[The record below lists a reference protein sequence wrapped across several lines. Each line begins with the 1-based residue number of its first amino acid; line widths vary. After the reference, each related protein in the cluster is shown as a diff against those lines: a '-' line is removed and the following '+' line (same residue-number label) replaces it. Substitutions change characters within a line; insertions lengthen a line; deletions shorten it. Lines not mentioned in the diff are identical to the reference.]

1 MSATAMGNSP
11 RSTASSTS
19 SMCSSGDN
27 ILKRRNVVNKLAFY
41 IYKAFLSVVGA
52 LTVMTHTNDDSLT
65 LSTFVKLCYIVKA
78 SNQSVELVCAIIE
91 RDKIE

>member
-1 MSATAMGNSP
+1 
-11 RSTASSTS
+11 
-19 SMCSSGDN
+19 MCSSGDN

-41 IYKAFLSVVGA
+41 IYKAFLFVVGA

-65 LSTFVKLCYIVKA
+65 LSTFVKLCCKA
-78 SNQSVELVCAIIE
+78 SNQSTERVCAIIE